1 MRAYV
6 LVLMSG
12 DRCRS
17 LRPCIA
23 LIAAVVGTIVI
34 CLLNLTAL
42 PQYTAVEYHFL
53 TGESHSACFVQR
65 ATDIY
70 RFVLPVPVHLWL
82 RYIYACCS
90 NAPSLFRGPRLIL
103 LLRRKVELQQVE
115 DSWPWTWVGM
125 SAVQSAWI
133 TRKQS
138 GSAMDKIGTDVPG
151 CSRKGRDSLSPM
163 LVSFTT

>member
-1 MRAYV
+1 MCRWGDASPSSPPLDPPLLFAVEATWYMRAYV

-53 TGESHSACFVQR
+53 TGESHSACFVER

-70 RFVLPVPVHLWL
+70 RFVLPLPVHL
-82 RYIYACCS
+82 
-90 NAPSLFRGPRLIL
+90 
-103 LLRRKVELQQVE
+103 
-115 DSWPWTWVGM
+115 
-125 SAVQSAWI
+125 
-133 TRKQS
+133 
-138 GSAMDKIGTDVPG
+138 
-151 CSRKGRDSLSPM
+151 
-163 LVSFTT
+163 